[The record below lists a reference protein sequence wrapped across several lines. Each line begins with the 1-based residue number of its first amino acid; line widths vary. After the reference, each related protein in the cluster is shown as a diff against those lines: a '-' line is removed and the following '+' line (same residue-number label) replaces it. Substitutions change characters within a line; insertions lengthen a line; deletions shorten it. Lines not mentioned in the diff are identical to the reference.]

1 MFRPILKY
9 IFLNVRTWAV
19 SVQPVL
25 THVDSMRWVSFEL
38 VEAES
43 YTLIWQLSC
52 IKLLQVKDIWNEL
65 NEGDFVGLS
74 LFDPPTIQM
83 SYYDWRKRNP
93 AWHIHL
99 QYWLI
104 MYWLVQDR
112 LDPRKHVRPTI
123 RFMSPIEYLLTATI
137 NSVHAI
143 NW

>member
-1 MFRPILKY
+1 LRKAASGKGNMKWVKRRWFC
-9 IFLNVRTWAV
+9 WAI
-19 SVQPVL
+19 SIRL
-25 THVDSMRWVSFEL
+25 
-38 VEAES
+38 
-43 YTLIWQLSC
+43 
-52 IKLLQVKDIWNEL
+52 
-65 NEGDFVGLS
+65 
-74 LFDPPTIQM
+74 PTIQI

-112 LDPRKHVRPTI
+112 LDPRKHVHTTI